1 MRMPF
6 MEFWNMIDRSVID
19 EKMRDI
25 KHLFH
30 NAGYKHHIT
39 LYGYRK
45 FNGRGEA
52 VPVRYD
58 VMSKDYIELDM
69 INRLRKDILIS
80 ELPVYTDAILLLY
93 GKSVVIAYHA

>member
-1 MRMPF
+1 MPF
-6 MEFWNMIDRSVID
+6 MEFWNMVDRSVID

-45 FNGRGEA
+45 LNGKGEA

-69 INRLRKDILIS
+69 INRLRKAILMDK
-80 ELPVYTDAILLLY
+80 ETVYTDAILLIY
-93 GKSVVIAYHA
+93 GKTVVLAYHA